1 MLFWIIS
8 KKMPEGTPVAGQA
21 NWMMMRENN
30 VSVGRRR
37 VLRLFMLTAVAALA
51 PSMQTD
57 AMGAEHPSIIYIRKV
72 TADLFAA
79 HKLGTVSAFLP
90 AIQRHADIEAI
101 ANYSLGQYESKLSNS
116 QRQRYY
122 QGVANFMAR
131 YFADQTRHYRIA
143 KWDIGE
149 ATQDNGDAL
158 INTRV
163 TLMTGPSYSV
173 VWRLAK
179 RGKSY
184 KVTDVKVAGF
194 SLTYFQRGLFV
205 SFIKEKKGDV
215 NQLVA
220 VLNR

>member
-1 MLFWIIS
+1 MR
-8 KKMPEGTPVAGQA
+8 KMRNIQVNRGRRTFLRLLAFSAVAGISTPSLA
-21 NWMMMRENN
+21 E
-30 VSVGRRR
+30 
-37 VLRLFMLTAVAALA
+37 VLSSR
-51 PSMQTD
+51 
-57 AMGAEHPSIIYIRKV
+57 HPSVTYIKKV

-79 HKLGTVSAFLP
+79 HKQGTISAFLGP
-90 AIQRHADIEAI
+90 IQRHADVETI
-101 ANYSLGQYESKLSNS
+101 ANYSLGQYESKLSEG
-116 QRQRYY
+116 QRELYY

-149 ATQDNGDAL
+149 AKEERGGDIL

-163 TLMTGPSYSV
+163 TLMTGQSYSV

-179 RGKSY
+179 RGKGY

-205 SFIKEKKGDV
+205 SFIRERKGDV

>member
-1 MLFWIIS
+1 MRDID
-8 KKMPEGTPVAGQA
+8 EGL
-21 NWMMMRENN
+21 
-30 VSVGRRR
+30 SRRG
-37 VLRLFMLTAVAALA
+37 VLRFLAFTAAAGLA
-51 PSMQTD
+51 PMTQTD
-57 AMGAEHPSIIYIRKV
+57 ALSAEHPSIVYIRKV

-90 AIQRHADIEAI
+90 PIQRHADIETI
-101 ANYSLGQYESKLSNS
+101 ANYSLGQYESKLSNA

-149 ATQDNGDAL
+149 GTRDRDGDML
-158 INTRV
+158 ISTRV
-163 TLMTGPSYSV
+163 TLMTGQSYSV

>member
-1 MLFWIIS
+1 
-8 KKMPEGTPVAGQA
+8 
-21 NWMMMRENN
+21 MMRDN
-30 VSVGRRR
+30 VSAGRRR
-37 VLRLFMLTAVAALA
+37 VLRLLMAAALA
-51 PSMQTD
+51 GLPASMQT
-57 AMGAEHPSIIYIRKV
+57 AALAAEHPSIVYVRKV

-79 HKLGTVSAFLP
+79 HKLGTVSAFFP
-90 AIQRHADIEAI
+90 PIQRHADIESI
-101 ANYSLGQYESKLSNS
+101 ANYSLGQYESKLSSS
-116 QRQRYY
+116 QRRRYY
-122 QGVANFMAR
+122 EGVANFMAR

-149 ATQDNGDAL
+149 ASKDRDDML
-158 INTRV
+158 IDTRV
-163 TLMTGPSYSV
+163 TLMTGQSYSV

-179 RGKSY
+179 RGKGY

-205 SFIKEKKGDV
+205 SFIREKKGDV

>member
-1 MLFWIIS
+1 
-8 KKMPEGTPVAGQA
+8 
-21 NWMMMRENN
+21 MMRDN
-30 VSVGRRR
+30 VSAGRRR
-37 VLRLFMLTAVAALA
+37 VLRLLMAAALA
-51 PSMQTD
+51 GLPGSRQT
-57 AMGAEHPSIIYIRKV
+57 AALAAEHPSIVYVRKV

-90 AIQRHADIEAI
+90 PIQRHADIETI
-101 ANYSLGQYESKLSNS
+101 ANYSLGQYESKLSAS
-116 QRQRYY
+116 QRRRYY
-122 QGVANFMAR
+122 EGVANFMAR

-149 ATQDNGDAL
+149 ASKDRDDML
-158 INTRV
+158 IDTRV
-163 TLMTGPSYSV
+163 TLMTGQSYSV

-179 RGKSY
+179 RGKGY

-205 SFIKEKKGDV
+205 SFIREKKGDV

>member
-1 MLFWIIS
+1 
-8 KKMPEGTPVAGQA
+8 
-21 NWMMMRENN
+21 MRDMH
-30 VSVGRRR
+30 VSPGRRNF
-37 VLRLFMLTAVAALA
+37 LRLLTFTALA
-51 PSMQTD
+51 GFASPSS
-57 AMGAEHPSIIYIRKV
+57 AESLSSRHPSVVYIRKV
-72 TADLFAA
+72 TADLFTA
-79 HKLGTVSAFLP
+79 HKQGTISAFLEP
-90 AIQRHADIEAI
+90 IQLHADIETI
-101 ANYSLGQYESKLSNS
+101 ANYSLGQYESKLSDG

-149 ATQDNGDAL
+149 AELERGGDVL

-163 TLMTGPSYSV
+163 TLMTGQSYSV

-179 RGKSY
+179 RGKKY

-205 SFIKEKKGDV
+205 SFIRERKGDV

>member
-1 MLFWIIS
+1 
-8 KKMPEGTPVAGQA
+8 
-21 NWMMMRENN
+21 MMRNRVNED
-30 VSVGRRR
+30 RRSA
-37 VLRLFMLTAVAALA
+37 LRLFVFAGLGGALAAFQPAALA
-51 PSMQTD
+51 
-57 AMGAEHPSIIYIRKV
+57 AEHPAVVYIRKV

-90 AIQRHADIEAI
+90 PIQRHADIEAI
-101 ANYSLGQYESKLSNS
+101 AHYSLGQYESKLSPG

-143 KWDIGE
+143 KWNIGE
-149 ATQDNGDAL
+149 ASEDRNGDIL
-158 INTRV
+158 IDSRV
-163 TLMTGPSYSV
+163 TLMNGQSYSV

-179 RGKSY
+179 RGKGY

-205 SFIKEKKGDV
+205 SFIREKKGDV

>member
-1 MLFWIIS
+1 MT
-8 KKMPEGTPVAGQA
+8 MRDTDEGL
-21 NWMMMRENN
+21 
-30 VSVGRRR
+30 SRRG
-37 VLRLFMLTAVAALA
+37 VLRFLALTAVAGLA
-51 PSMQTD
+51 PMTHID
-57 AMGAEHPSIIYIRKV
+57 ALSAEHPSIVYIRKV

-90 AIQRHADIEAI
+90 PIQRHADIETI
-101 ANYSLGQYESKLSNS
+101 ANYSLGQYESKLSKA

-149 ATQDNGDAL
+149 GSRDRDGDML

-163 TLMTGPSYSV
+163 TLMTGQSYSV

-179 RGKSY
+179 RGKGY

-205 SFIKEKKGDV
+205 SYIKEKKGDV
-215 NQLVA
+215 NKLVA

>member
-1 MLFWIIS
+1 
-8 KKMPEGTPVAGQA
+8 
-21 NWMMMRENN
+21 MMRDA
-30 VSVGRRR
+30 SVGRRE
-37 VLRLFMLTAVAALA
+37 VIRLIGLGAIAGFLPFKPDSAR
-51 PSMQTD
+51 
-57 AMGAEHPSIIYIRKV
+57 GAEHPSVRYVRKV

-79 HKLGTVSAFLP
+79 HKQGTVSAFLP
-90 AIQRHADIEAI
+90 PIQRHADIETI
-101 ANYSLGQYESKLSNS
+101 ANYSLGQYESKLSPA

-143 KWDIGE
+143 KWDIGD
-149 ATQDNGDAL
+149 ATPDRNGDML
-158 INTRV
+158 IGTRV
-163 TLMTGPSYSV
+163 TLMNGQSYSV
-173 VWRLAK
+173 VWRVAK
-179 RGKSY
+179 RGKGY

-205 SFIKEKKGDV
+205 SFIRERKGDV

>member
-1 MLFWIIS
+1 M
-8 KKMPEGTPVAGQA
+8 T
-21 NWMMMRENN
+21 MRNIEF
-30 VSVGRRR
+30 SIGRRFLVKLCALV
-37 VLRLFMLTAVAALA
+37 VLATALPAMPGHAVSGED
-51 PSMQTD
+51 PSV
-57 AMGAEHPSIIYIRKV
+57 SYIRKV
-72 TADLFAA
+72 TSDLFAA
-79 HKLGTVSAFLP
+79 HKQGTISAFLP
-90 AIQRHADIEAI
+90 PIQRHADVETIAI
-101 ANYSLGQYESKLSNS
+101 YSLGQYESRLTRD

-122 QGVANFMAR
+122 QGVAIFMAR
-131 YFADQTRHYRIA
+131 YFAEQTRHYRIA

-149 ATQDNGDAL
+149 ASRDRSGEIL

-163 TLMTGPSYSV
+163 TLLTGNSYSV
-173 VWRLAK
+173 VWRVAK
-179 RGKSY
+179 RGKSF

>member
-1 MLFWIIS
+1 
-8 KKMPEGTPVAGQA
+8 
-21 NWMMMRENN
+21 MMRDN
-30 VSVGRRR
+30 VSAGRRG
-37 VLRLFMLTAVAALA
+37 VLRLLMAAALA
-51 PSMQTD
+51 GLPASTQT
-57 AMGAEHPSIIYIRKV
+57 AALAAEHPSIVYVRKV

-90 AIQRHADIEAI
+90 PIQRHADIESI
-101 ANYSLGQYESKLSNS
+101 ANYSLGQYESKLSSS
-116 QRQRYY
+116 QRRRYY
-122 QGVANFMAR
+122 EGVANFMAR

-143 KWDIGE
+143 KWDIG
-149 ATQDNGDAL
+149 DASKDRDDML
-158 INTRV
+158 IDTRV
-163 TLMTGPSYSV
+163 TLMTGQSYSV

-179 RGKSY
+179 RGKGY

-205 SFIKEKKGDV
+205 SFIREKKGDV

>member
-1 MLFWIIS
+1 
-8 KKMPEGTPVAGQA
+8 
-21 NWMMMRENN
+21 MMREN
-30 VSVGRRR
+30 VSSSRRD
-37 VLRLFMLTAVAALA
+37 VLRLLLFTGFAGILSTAAGGVLA
-51 PSMQTD
+51 
-57 AMGAEHPSIIYIRKV
+57 AEHPAVRYIRKV

-90 AIQRHADIEAI
+90 PIQRHADIETI
-101 ANYSLGQYESKLSNS
+101 ANYSLGQYESRLSSS

-122 QGVANFMAR
+122 RGVANFMAR

-143 KWDIGE
+143 KWQVGDAE
-149 ATQDNGDAL
+149 ESSNGDIL
-158 INTRV
+158 IDSRV
-163 TLMTGPSYSV
+163 TLMNGQSYSV
-173 VWRLAK
+173 VWRLAR
-179 RGKSY
+179 RGKGY

-205 SFIKEKKGDV
+205 SFIRERKGDV

>member
-1 MLFWIIS
+1 
-8 KKMPEGTPVAGQA
+8 
-21 NWMMMRENN
+21 MMREVD
-30 VSVGRRR
+30 VSAGRRD
-37 VLRLFMLTAVAALA
+37 VIRLIAFSAIAGFWPLLPDPAT
-51 PSMQTD
+51 
-57 AMGAEHPSIIYIRKV
+57 GAEDPSIRYIRKV

-79 HKLGTVSAFLP
+79 HKQGTVSAFLP
-90 AIQRHADIEAI
+90 PIQRHADIATI
-101 ANYSLGQYESKLSNS
+101 ANYSLGQYESRLSPA

-143 KWDIGE
+143 KWDIGN
-149 ATQDNGDAL
+149 ATADRNGDML
-158 INTRV
+158 ISTRV
-163 TLMTGPSYSV
+163 TLMNGQSYSV

-179 RGKSY
+179 RGKGY

-205 SFIKEKKGDV
+205 SFIRERKGDV

>member
-1 MLFWIIS
+1 
-8 KKMPEGTPVAGQA
+8 
-21 NWMMMRENN
+21 MMRDN
-30 VSVGRRR
+30 VSAGRRR
-37 VLRLFMLTAVAALA
+37 VLRLLMAAALA
-51 PSMQTD
+51 GLPASMQT
-57 AMGAEHPSIIYIRKV
+57 AALAAEHPSIVYVRKV

-90 AIQRHADIEAI
+90 PIQRHADIESI
-101 ANYSLGQYESKLSNS
+101 ANYSLGQYESKLSSS
-116 QRQRYY
+116 QRRRYY
-122 QGVANFMAR
+122 EGVANFMAR

-149 ATQDNGDAL
+149 ASKDRDDML
-158 INTRV
+158 IDTRV
-163 TLMTGPSYSV
+163 TLMTGQSYSV

-179 RGKSY
+179 RGKGY

-205 SFIKEKKGDV
+205 SFIREKKGDV

>member
-1 MLFWIIS
+1 
-8 KKMPEGTPVAGQA
+8 
-21 NWMMMRENN
+21 MMRDN
-30 VSVGRRR
+30 VSAGRRR
-37 VLRLFMLTAVAALA
+37 VLRLLMAAALA
-51 PSMQTD
+51 GLPASMQT
-57 AMGAEHPSIIYIRKV
+57 AALAAEHPSIVYVRKV

-90 AIQRHADIEAI
+90 PIQRHADIESI
-101 ANYSLGQYESKLSNS
+101 ANYSLGQYESKLSAS
-116 QRQRYY
+116 QRRRYY
-122 QGVANFMAR
+122 EGVANFMAR

-149 ATQDNGDAL
+149 ASKDRDDML
-158 INTRV
+158 IDTRV
-163 TLMTGPSYSV
+163 TLMTGQSYSV

-179 RGKSY
+179 RGKGY

-205 SFIKEKKGDV
+205 SFIREKKGDV

>member
-1 MLFWIIS
+1 
-8 KKMPEGTPVAGQA
+8 
-21 NWMMMRENN
+21 MRINQ
-30 VSVGRRR
+30 VDQGRRSSM
-37 VLRLFMLTAVAALA
+37 RLLMLAGFLVLA
-51 PSMQTD
+51 PCNLAHS
-57 AMGAEHPSIIYIRKV
+57 AEHPSITYIRKV

-90 AIQRHADIEAI
+90 PIQRHADIQTI
-101 ANYSLGQYESKLSNS
+101 ANYSLGQYQSKLSPS
-116 QRQRYY
+116 QRERYY
-122 QGVANFMAR
+122 RGVANFMAR

-143 KWDIGE
+143 KWDIGD
-149 ATQDNGDAL
+149 ADQDRNGDVL
-158 INTRV
+158 IDTRV
-163 TLMTGPSYSV
+163 TLMTGASYSV

-179 RGKSY
+179 RGKGY

>member
-1 MLFWIIS
+1 
-8 KKMPEGTPVAGQA
+8 
-21 NWMMMRENN
+21 MMRNQVN
-30 VSVGRRR
+30 DSRRTF
-37 VLRLFMLTAVAALA
+37 LRLFLFAGLTGVLAPLETVALA
-51 PSMQTD
+51 
-57 AMGAEHPSIIYIRKV
+57 AEHPAMVYIRKV

-90 AIQRHADIEAI
+90 PIQRHADVETI
-101 ANYSLGQYESKLSNS
+101 AHYSLGQYESKLSPS

-122 QGVANFMAR
+122 RGVANFMAR

-143 KWDIGE
+143 KWTIGE
-149 ATQDNGDAL
+149 ASQDRNGDVL
-158 INTRV
+158 IDSRV
-163 TLMTGPSYSV
+163 VLMNGQSYSV

-179 RGKSY
+179 RGRSY

-205 SFIKEKKGDV
+205 SFIRERKGDV

>member
-1 MLFWIIS
+1 
-8 KKMPEGTPVAGQA
+8 
-21 NWMMMRENN
+21 MRDIDE
-30 VSVGRRR
+30 SPSRRG
-37 VLRLFMLTAVAALA
+37 VLRFLAFTAAAGLA
-51 PSMQTD
+51 PMTQTD
-57 AMGAEHPSIIYIRKV
+57 ALSAEHPSIVYIRKV

-90 AIQRHADIEAI
+90 PIQRHADIETI
-101 ANYSLGQYESKLSNS
+101 ANYSLGQYESKLSNA

-149 ATQDNGDAL
+149 GTRDRDGDML
-158 INTRV
+158 ISTRV
-163 TLMTGPSYSV
+163 TLMTGQSYSV

-179 RGKSY
+179 RGKGY

>member
-1 MLFWIIS
+1 MIS
-8 KKMPEGTPVAGQA
+8 DHVNKD
-21 NWMMMRENN
+21 
-30 VSVGRRR
+30 RRR
-37 VLRLFMLTAVAALA
+37 ALRLFVFAGLGGVVAPLNRAAL
-51 PSMQTD
+51 
-57 AMGAEHPSIIYIRKV
+57 GAEHPAIVYIRKV

-79 HKLGTVSAFLP
+79 HKQGTVSAFLP
-90 AIQRHADIEAI
+90 PIQRHADIEAI
-101 ANYSLGQYESKLSNS
+101 AHYSLGQYESRLSPG

-149 ATQDNGDAL
+149 ASQDRNGDVL
-158 INTRV
+158 IDSRV
-163 TLMTGPSYSV
+163 TLMNGQSYSV

-179 RGKSY
+179 RGKGY

-205 SFIKEKKGDV
+205 SFIREKKGDV

>member
-1 MLFWIIS
+1 
-8 KKMPEGTPVAGQA
+8 
-21 NWMMMRENN
+21 MREIMLNESESQDRKMRN
-30 VSVGRRR
+30 QVNEDRRR
-37 VLRLFMLTAVAALA
+37 ALRLFAFAGLGGTLLPFQSAALA
-51 PSMQTD
+51 
-57 AMGAEHPSIIYIRKV
+57 AEHPAVVYIRKV

-90 AIQRHADIEAI
+90 PIQRHADIEGI
-101 ANYSLGQYESKLSNS
+101 AHYSLGQYESKLSRS

-143 KWDIGE
+143 KWNIGE
-149 ATQDNGDAL
+149 ASQDRNGEIL
-158 INTRV
+158 IDSRV
-163 TLMTGPSYSV
+163 TLMNGQSYSV
-173 VWRLAK
+173 VWRLAR
-179 RGKSY
+179 RGKGY

-205 SFIKEKKGDV
+205 SFIREKKGDV

>member
-1 MLFWIIS
+1 
-8 KKMPEGTPVAGQA
+8 
-21 NWMMMRENN
+21 MRHIDE
-30 VSVGRRR
+30 SLSRRA
-37 VLRLFMLTAVAALA
+37 VLRLLALTALSGLV
-51 PSMQTD
+51 PVTQTD
-57 AMGAEHPSIIYIRKV
+57 ALSAEHPSILYIRKV

-79 HKLGTVSAFLP
+79 HKIGTVSAFLP
-90 AIQRHADIEAI
+90 PIQRHADIETI
-101 ANYSLGQYESKLSNS
+101 ANYSLGQYESKLSKA
-116 QRQRYY
+116 QRRRYY

-143 KWDIGE
+143 KWDIGQGN
-149 ATQDNGDAL
+149 QDKNGDML
-158 INTRV
+158 ISTRV
-163 TLMTGPSYSV
+163 TLMTGQSHSV
-173 VWRLAK
+173 VWRLARRNK
-179 RGKSY
+179 GY

>member
-1 MLFWIIS
+1 
-8 KKMPEGTPVAGQA
+8 
-21 NWMMMRENN
+21 MMRINT
-30 VSVGRRR
+30 VSMSRRGA
-37 VLRLFMLTAVAALA
+37 LQLLTLA
-51 PSMQTD
+51 PFAGLMTSAASD
-57 AMGAEHPSIIYIRKV
+57 AMGAEHPSIVYVRKV

-90 AIQRHADIEAI
+90 PIQRHADIAAI
-101 ANYSLGQYESKLSNS
+101 ANYSLGQYEPRLSAN

-122 QGVANFMAR
+122 RGVANFMAR

-149 ATQDNGDAL
+149 GSEDRNGDRL
-158 INTRV
+158 INSRV
-163 TLMTGPSYSV
+163 TLMTGQSYSV
-173 VWRLAK
+173 VWRLAR
-179 RGKSY
+179 RGKGY
-184 KVTDVKVAGF
+184 KVIDVKVAGF

-205 SFIKEKKGDV
+205 SFIRERKGDV